1 MKHTKLAHRAA
12 RPAVLVQDGLLV
24 GLTLR
29 SILVADPE
37 MAARRG
43 KGLPPGVQL
52 VPVEQSAPQA
62 AAVRPQATKPIL
74 HPGRHG
80 SKPRAGAR

>member
-1 MKHTKLAHRAA
+1 MKHTKAAHRAA
-12 RPAVLVQDGLLV
+12 RPAVLVQQLV
-24 GLTLR
+24 GLTLM
-29 SILVADPE
+29 SILVADPA

-74 HPGRHG
+74 RPGRHG